1 MIDIKKLENILIDLW
16 QGKDIDVEELT
27 GIVNEDI
34 EIIFDSVSN
43 LRRIG
48 VEFPLEYITTAMKNM
63 AVAIE
68 KKDDY
73 LRADNICHEW
83 IEIFMVFNETV
94 FEYGE

>member
-73 LRADNICHEW
+73 LLADNICHEW